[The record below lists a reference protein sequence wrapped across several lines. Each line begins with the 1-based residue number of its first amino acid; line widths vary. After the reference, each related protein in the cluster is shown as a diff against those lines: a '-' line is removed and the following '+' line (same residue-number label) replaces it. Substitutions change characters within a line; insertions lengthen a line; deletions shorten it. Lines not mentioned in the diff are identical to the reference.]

1 LNIIIRRKRKSIVL
15 SFLCLVLLSFVA
27 VGELAAATRVPDFNF
42 PSVSDRETVDIR
54 DYRGKVVLINFWATW
69 CGPCIKEIPSLA
81 GLQDEFGPQGFSVI
95 GISIDQGGS
104 KVVGKM
110 MKKAGVNYP
119 VVIGNSKLSR
129 EFGGVFGVPT
139 SFLVDRAGNVLKR
152 YTGYIGHQVFSDDIV
167 KALK

>member
-1 LNIIIRRKRKSIVL
+1 MNIFRCIEKSIVL
-15 SFLCLVLLSFVA
+15 TFLFLFFLSFGV
-27 VGELAAATRVPDFNF
+27 VGELTAATRVPDFNF
-42 PSVSDRETVDIR
+42 PSVPDKETVDIR

-81 GLQDEFGPQGFSVI
+81 SLQDEFAAQGFSVI
-95 GISIDQGGS
+95 GVSIDQGGS
-104 KVVGKM
+104 RVVSKM

-139 SFLVDRAGNVLKR
+139 SFLVDRSGNVLKR
-152 YTGYIGHQVFSDDIV
+152 YTGYIGHKVFSDDIE